1 MALEGQGF
9 TMVLG
14 SKAHIWNRGSAVWV
28 LVIRCCFFFLPDFV
42 LQVSRTSED
51 HCQDSVKIVMDE
63 RQIDRKESKEN
74 TLQRDSGV

>member
-1 MALEGQGF
+1 ML
-9 TMVLG
+9 
-14 SKAHIWNRGSAVWV
+14 
-28 LVIRCCFFFLPDFV
+28 FFFLPDFV